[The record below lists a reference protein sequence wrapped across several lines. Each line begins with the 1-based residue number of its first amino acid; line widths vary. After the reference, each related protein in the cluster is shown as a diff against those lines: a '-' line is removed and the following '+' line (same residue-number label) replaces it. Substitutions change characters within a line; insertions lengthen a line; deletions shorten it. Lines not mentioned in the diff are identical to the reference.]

1 MSRYVM
7 LPKVCQIPVIDIC
20 QNGTIRLSG
29 SGYAT
34 MGRVELCMNG
44 EWGTVCRD
52 SFDDY
57 DASVV
62 CKQLGYSPYGKVKL
76 D

>member
-1 MSRYVM
+1 MNNS
-7 LPKVCQIPVIDIC
+7 KGIC

-29 SGYAT
+29 SGYTT

-44 EWGTVCRD
+44 QWRTICRD

-62 CKQLGYSPYGKVKL
+62 CKQLGYSPYGKIS
-76 D
+76 

>member
-1 MSRYVM
+1 M